1 MENHSFGKKIATL
14 QKQHGITKTAL
25 ADILGVSVNTL
36 SSWEKGETSPSFDAI
51 CNLCSALSLDDFAFG
66 SGTQKAEKELSN
78 GLQSIR
84 QMYKI
89 GRGPSSSHTM
99 GPEKI
104 CRIFKKKNPDVDK
117 FKVILYGSLALTG
130 RGHGTDRIVKETLSP
145 IDTTV
150 EFDFA
155 KTDLPHPNTMELF
168 AYKDD
173 KLCDS
178 MLACSIG
185 GGEVTIKGMKMAESK
200 PIYEFSTFKDIAE
213 HCRKNDIRIWEYVE
227 KTEGSDIWDFLG
239 EVWDCMRDCIKDG
252 LNTEGIL
259 PGGLGV
265 SRKAGF
271 LFRQNHIDESPETR
285 ENRIVCAYAYAVG
298 EQNAAG
304 GRIVTAPTCGASG
317 VLPAVMLYFQKKRG
331 YSDREIEQALAT
343 AAIIGLLVKTN
354 ASISGAEC
362 GCQAEIGT
370 ASAMGA
376 AALCY
381 LGGGDAQAVCHAAAI
396 AIKAMLGLVCDPIA
410 GLVEV
415 PCVKRNAA
423 GAVIA
428 MSSADMALAGIRSA
442 VPPDEVI
449 LAMREVGDKMD
460 VSLKETGVGGV
471 AGTPFGQKIA
481 EKMGMA

>member
-1 MENHSFGKKIATL
+1 M
-14 QKQHGITKTAL
+14 
-25 ADILGVSVNTL
+25 
-36 SSWEKGETSPSFDAI
+36 
-51 CNLCSALSLDDFAFG
+51 
-66 SGTQKAEKELSN
+66 
-78 GLQSIR
+78 
-84 QMYKI
+84 
-89 GRGPSSSHTM
+89 
-99 GPEKI
+99 
-104 CRIFKKKNPDVDK
+104 
-117 FKVILYGSLALTG
+117 ILYGSLALTG

-227 KTEGSDIWDFLG
+227 KTEGSDIWDFLC

-252 LNTEGIL
+252 LSTEGIL

-317 VLPAVMLYFQKKRG
+317 VLPAVMLYFQKRG
-331 YSDREIEQALAT
+331 DTAT
-343 AAIIGLLVKTN
+343 
-354 ASISGAEC
+354 
-362 GCQAEIGT
+362 
-370 ASAMGA
+370 
-376 AALCY
+376 
-381 LGGGDAQAVCHAAAI
+381 
-396 AIKAMLGLVCDPIA
+396 
-410 GLVEV
+410 
-415 PCVKRNAA
+415 
-423 GAVIA
+423 
-428 MSSADMALAGIRSA
+428 
-442 VPPDEVI
+442 
-449 LAMREVGDKMD
+449 
-460 VSLKETGVGGV
+460 
-471 AGTPFGQKIA
+471 
-481 EKMGMA
+481 EK